1 MKKVLV
7 IALSAF
13 VALSF
18 CGVASAVGHDVGHVG
33 HVEDDAWDY
42 VESEDYSCVVGNE
55 STDFGLGNLIPFTV
69 MIVDVEVDQSVK
81 DDFEEHL
88 GDPSDADGDVTRVY
102 AVLDIDISHEP
113 NPFVRDV
120 VLDFTGTNAAD
131 ADYIWLK
138 NKSGD
143 FDAFKVI
150 NGTITIPQADAA
162 DYFSESRAFATVI
175 TPMSTGGG
183 GGGCSMGA
191 ISPLMALLLAPLML
205 LKK

>member
-33 HVEDDAWDY
+33 HVADDAWDY
-42 VESEDYSCVVGNE
+42 VESEDYSVVWGNP
-55 STDFGLGNLIPFTV
+55 STDCGLEGIAIV
-69 MIVDVEVDQSVK
+69 SIVDVEVDQSVK
-81 DDFEEHL
+81 DDFEQHL
-88 GDPSDADGDVTRVY
+88 GDPSDGDGDVTRVY

-120 VLDFTGTNAAD
+120 VLDFTGTHAAD

-150 NGTITIPQADAA
+150 NATITIPQADAA

-183 GGGCSMGA
+183 GGGCNVSA
-191 ISPLMALLLAPLML
+191 FSPLMALLLAPLML